1 MMRKVNQM
9 NYAVILSGGIGTRMH
24 MGDFPKQYYKVKDR
38 MILEYTLDSFENAEA
53 VDRIVIVMAPAWREK
68 LEEDLRRKYR
78 KIFGFAVPGS
88 IRQESI
94 LSGLE
99 FCMADSKSDQ
109 DKVIIHD
116 GVRPLVTCDL
126 IGRCFDAIGE
136 YEACLPVV
144 PATDTIY
151 YSEDGSGV
159 DKLLDRSKLFMGQS
173 PETFWLHRYYKAHE
187 GKSHDFL
194 ESMRGTTEIAYV
206 AGMKICMIEGDPMNF
221 KITHPADLQRF
232 RMIAGE
238 V

>member
-1 MMRKVNQM
+1 
-9 NYAVILSGGIGTRMH
+9 

-53 VDRIVIVMAPAWREK
+53 VDRIVIVMAPAWQET
-68 LEEDLRRKYR
+68 LEEELRGKYK

-99 FCMADSKSDQ
+99 FCMADSRSER

-116 GVRPLVTCDL
+116 GVRPLVTSDL
-126 IGRCFDAIGE
+126 IERCFDAIGE

-151 YSEDGSGV
+151 YSEDGTGV

-173 PETFWLHRYYKAHE
+173 PETFWLHRSWASRRRLS
-187 GKSHDFL
+187 GCT
-194 ESMRGTTEIAYV
+194 GTTRRTRERAMSFCR
-206 AGMKICMIEGDPMNF
+206 AC
-221 KITHPADLQRF
+221 AAQR
-232 RMIAGE
+232 RSPTWRA
-238 V
+238 

>member
-1 MMRKVNQM
+1 
-9 NYAVILSGGIGTRMH
+9 

-38 MILEYTLDSFENAEA
+38 MILEYTLDSFENSEA
-53 VDRIVIVMAPAWREK
+53 VDRIVIVMAPAWQET
-68 LEEDLRRKYR
+68 LEEELRGKYK
-78 KIFGFAVPGS
+78 KIFGFAEPGS

-99 FCMADSKSDQ
+99 FCMADSQSDR

-151 YSEDGSGV
+151 YSEDGSSV

-173 PETFWLHRYYKAHE
+173 PETFWLHGYYKAHE
-187 GKSHDFL
+187 GKSHEFL
-194 ESMRGTTEIAYV
+194 QSMRGTTEIAYV
-206 AGMKICMIEGDPMNF
+206 AGMKTCMIEGDPMNF
-221 KITHPADLQRF
+221 KITHRADLQRF
-232 RMIAGE
+232 KMIVGE
-238 V
+238 